1 MTQQLIESPHT
12 EQMVYEAKKPKL
24 IIRMGASLMRT
35 MRREETYI
43 VLGASVVSIV
53 AFLFFY
59 GQGTTLGYKD
69 MYSHLEIGRRVVV
82 GQSTGFGQLGGIWLP
97 LQHILMIPLVWN
109 NFLYLTGLAGSLLS
123 MAAYVTSVVAVFK
136 IVRLLTDSRL
146 GGYTAALVFGL
157 NPGVL
162 YLQSTALTELLMYA
176 ALLLAVLGVLKW
188 LKTDNYNFL
197 MLAAFSTFALTLTRY
212 EGWVMA
218 IVLVAVVVYSCI
230 RRGFPFA
237 KGDQKGQGLTLTFMS
252 FALLGIVAWMVWN
265 GLIFGDPMNWVK
277 GEYSSSEQVS
287 TQQLTQVGD
296 LQASVMTYYY
306 GMLGNMPVVLMIAA
320 LAGLVVLF
328 IREKFSPESVLVMS
342 TIVIIPFFM
351 YGLFTGQQP
360 MRVAQIDGDL
370 YNLRFGVFAVI
381 PASIMIGYLV
391 GQATF
396 KLVRPVLAIS
406 AAVLVG
412 AFFVVSFADNG
423 EQIITQQEA
432 RSSINGMSEQAEVG
446 DFLADKTRGRILM
459 ESFNN
464 ERALF
469 EVQPRVVYEGAK
481 FWDSALIDPTGAR
494 NAIDVIVM
502 RTEPGNTDKVYDD
515 LYEAPVM
522 YEYSQVLETDHY
534 RVYEKK
540 GQLFSDEG

>member
-1 MTQQLIESPHT
+1 MTQELIESPHT

-24 IIRMGASLMRT
+24 IIRMGESLMCSL
-35 MRREETYI
+35 RREETYI

-123 MAAYVTSVVAVFK
+123 MVAYVTSVMAVFK
-136 IVRLLTDSRL
+136 IIRLLTGSRL

-176 ALLLAVLGVLKW
+176 ALLLAVLGILKW

-218 IVLVAVVVYSCI
+218 VVLVAVVVYSCI
-230 RRGFPFA
+230 RRGFSFI
-237 KGDQKGQGLTLTFMS
+237 KGNQKGQGLTLTFS
-252 FALLGIVAWMVWN
+252 FFALLGIAAWIVWN

-287 TQQLTQVGD
+287 SQQLNQVGD

-320 LAGLVVLF
+320 LAGLIVLI

-391 GQATF
+391 GHATF

-412 AFFVVSFADNG
+412 AFFVVSFVDNG
-423 EQIITQQEA
+423 KQIITQQEA

-446 DFLADKTRGRILM
+446 DFLADKTGGRILM

-469 EVQPRVVYEGAK
+469 EIQPRVVYEGAK

-522 YEYSQVLETDHY
+522 YEYNQVLETDHY

>member
-1 MTQQLIESPHT
+1 MTQQLIESPHS

-24 IIRMGASLMRT
+24 IIRMGESLMRT

-43 VLGASVVSIV
+43 VLGASIVSIV

-136 IVRLLTDSRL
+136 IVRLLTGSRL

-237 KGDQKGQGLTLTFMS
+237 KGDQKGQGLTLTFMF

-320 LAGLVVLF
+320 VAGLIVLF

-432 RSSINGMSEQAEVG
+432 RSSINGMSEQAKVG

-522 YEYSQVLETDHY
+522 YEYNQVLETDHY

>member
-1 MTQQLIESPHT
+1 MTQELIESPYT
-12 EQMVYEAKKPKL
+12 EQMVHEVERPKL
-24 IIRMGASLMRT
+24 TTRMAESLMRSV
-35 MRREETYI
+35 RRDETYI

-136 IVRLLTDSRL
+136 IVRLLTGSRL
-146 GGYTAALVFGL
+146 GGYTAGLVFGL

-237 KGDQKGQGLTLTFMS
+237 KWDQKGQGLTLTFMF

-320 LAGLVVLF
+320 VAGLIVLF

-432 RSSINGMSEQAEVG
+432 RSSINGMSEQAKVG

-522 YEYSQVLETDHY
+522 YEYNQVLETDHY

>member
-423 EQIITQQEA
+423 EQIS
-432 RSSINGMSEQAEVG
+432 R
-446 DFLADKTRGRILM
+446 K
-459 ESFNN
+459 
-464 ERALF
+464 RA
-469 EVQPRVVYEGAK
+469 VP
-481 FWDSALIDPTGAR
+481 S
-494 NAIDVIVM
+494 
-502 RTEPGNTDKVYDD
+502 TE
-515 LYEAPVM
+515 
-522 YEYSQVLETDHY
+522 
-534 RVYEKK
+534 
-540 GQLFSDEG
+540 

>member
-1 MTQQLIESPHT
+1 MTQQLIESPHS